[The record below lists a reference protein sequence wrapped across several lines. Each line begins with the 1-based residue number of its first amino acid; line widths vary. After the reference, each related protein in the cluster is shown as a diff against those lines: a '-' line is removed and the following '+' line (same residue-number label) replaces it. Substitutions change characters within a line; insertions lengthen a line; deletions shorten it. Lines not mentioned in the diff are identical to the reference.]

1 MRLPRLNNVIL
12 ETTTKV
18 VSYLILAFA
27 IYLFLA
33 GHNNP
38 GGGFVAGLVTAS
50 ALVLNYLTFDME
62 TIEKRKNFHFRIMIG
77 IGLLLAVGT
86 GLGGVLF
93 GQAFL
98 THAFGMFT
106 LPFLGETELAT
117 ATIFDLGVYFV
128 VVGVTMTIILSI
140 GADE

>member
-98 THAFGMFT
+98 THAFGMFD